1 MGMSIRT
8 NVSALDAQKNLMGT
22 ENDLNSSLAKLS
34 SGFRITKASDDAA
47 GLAISVNLGA
57 QIRSYNQS
65 VRNANDAINVV
76 QTADSSLNETQNILT
91 RLRELAS
98 QSASS
103 GVSNTERGYI
113 QNEVSGLI
121 SEVDRIANATEY
133 NGVALLNTSAALTF
147 QVGIR
152 NVAANDQIVVTTQSA
167 TASTLGINGAVAVDA
182 DRRRAGAGLHRHRA
196 AVGVVDA
203 RHSGRAAEPIQHGDQ
218 RRDRGV
224 GVAGGRQEPH
234 HGRRCRRRD
243 LEHEPHPDPDA
254 GRCVGLVAGQPVA
267 AGRAQAPRLS
277 PPSLEVGAAGPMWGS
292 RPRLAR
298 PMKRL
303 TGEPPRASQ
312 SRGAVFFGSGTFE
325 RFQTSTAGSSSSRKN
340 RWLILRSFRL
350 VGSPRGWI
358 RSRSSTA

>member
-57 QIRSYNQS
+57 QIKSYNQA
-65 VRNANDAINVV
+65 VRNGNDALNVV

-113 QNEVSGLI
+113 QNEVDGLV

-133 NGVALLNTSAALTF
+133 NGVALLNSAASLTF

-152 NVAANDQIVVTTQSA
+152 NVASNDQIVVTTASA
-167 TASTLGINGAVAVDA
+167 TSASLGLSALSLSTLTGAQQALGTIDTALQSVSST
-182 DRRRAGAGLHRHRA
+182 RATLG
-196 AVGVVDA
+196 
-203 RHSGRAAEPIQHGDQ
+203 
-218 RRDRGV
+218 
-224 GVAGGRQEPH
+224 
-234 HGRRCRRRD
+234 
-243 LEHEPHPDPDA
+243 
-254 GRCVGLVAGQPVA
+254 
-267 AGRAQAPRLS
+267 AQANRFNTVISVATQSSVSLS
-277 PPSLEVGAAGPMWGS
+277 SA
-292 RPRLAR
+292 
-298 PMKRL
+298 
-303 TGEPPRASQ
+303 Q
-312 SRGAVFFGSGTFE
+312 SRIRDVDVAE
-325 RFQTSTAGSSSSRKN
+325 ETSNMSRTQILMQAGVSVLSQANQIPQVALK
-340 RWLILRSFRL
+340 LL
-350 VGSPRGWI
+350 G
-358 RSRSSTA
+358 

>member
-57 QIRSYNQS
+57 QIKSYNQA
-65 VRNANDAINVV
+65 VRNGNDALNVV
-76 QTADSSLNETQNILT
+76 QTADASLNETQNILT

-133 NGVALLNTSAALTF
+133 NGVALLNSAANLTF

-152 NVAANDQIVVTTQSA
+152 NVASNDQIVVTTASA
-167 TASTLGINGAVAVDA
+167 TSSALGLSSLSLSTLTGAQQALGTIDTALQSVSST
-182 DRRRAGAGLHRHRA
+182 RATLG
-196 AVGVVDA
+196 
-203 RHSGRAAEPIQHGDQ
+203 
-218 RRDRGV
+218 
-224 GVAGGRQEPH
+224 
-234 HGRRCRRRD
+234 
-243 LEHEPHPDPDA
+243 
-254 GRCVGLVAGQPVA
+254 
-267 AGRAQAPRLS
+267 AQANRFNTVISVATQSSVSLS
-277 PPSLEVGAAGPMWGS
+277 SA
-292 RPRLAR
+292 
-298 PMKRL
+298 
-303 TGEPPRASQ
+303 Q
-312 SRGAVFFGSGTFE
+312 SRIRDVDVAE
-325 RFQTSTAGSSSSRKN
+325 ETSNMSRTQILMQAGVSVLSQANQMPQVALK
-340 RWLILRSFRL
+340 LL
-350 VGSPRGWI
+350 G
-358 RSRSSTA
+358 

>member
-57 QIRSYNQS
+57 QIKSYNQA
-65 VRNANDAINVV
+65 VKNGNDALNVV

-133 NGVALLNTSAALTF
+133 NGVALLNSAASLTF

-152 NVAANDQIVVTTQSA
+152 NVASNDQIVVTTASA
-167 TASTLGINGAVAVDA
+167 TSSSLGVSALSLSTLTGAQQALGTIDTALQSVSST
-182 DRRRAGAGLHRHRA
+182 RATLG
-196 AVGVVDA
+196 
-203 RHSGRAAEPIQHGDQ
+203 
-218 RRDRGV
+218 
-224 GVAGGRQEPH
+224 
-234 HGRRCRRRD
+234 
-243 LEHEPHPDPDA
+243 
-254 GRCVGLVAGQPVA
+254 
-267 AGRAQAPRLS
+267 AQANRFNTVISVATQSSVSLS
-277 PPSLEVGAAGPMWGS
+277 AA
-292 RPRLAR
+292 
-298 PMKRL
+298 
-303 TGEPPRASQ
+303 Q
-312 SRGAVFFGSGTFE
+312 SRIRDVDVAE
-325 RFQTSTAGSSSSRKN
+325 ETSNMSRTQILMQAGVSVLAQANQMPQVALK
-340 RWLILRSFRL
+340 LL
-350 VGSPRGWI
+350 G
-358 RSRSSTA
+358 

>member
-113 QNEVSGLI
+113 QNEVDGLI

-167 TASTLGINGAVAVDA
+167 TAATMGVTALSLSTLTGAEAA
-182 DRRRAGAGLHRHRA
+182 LGAIDTAL
-196 AVGVVDA
+196 
-203 RHSGRAAEPIQHGDQ
+203 
-218 RRDRGV
+218 
-224 GVAGGRQEPH
+224 
-234 HGRRCRRRD
+234 
-243 LEHEPHPDPDA
+243 
-254 GRCVGLVAGQPVA
+254 
-267 AGRAQAPRLS
+267 
-277 PPSLEVGAAGPMWGS
+277 
-292 RPRLAR
+292 
-298 PMKRL
+298 
-303 TGEPPRASQ
+303 Q
-312 SRGAVFFGSGTFE
+312 SV
-325 RFQTSTAGSSSSRKN
+325 
-340 RWLILRSFRL
+340 
-350 VGSPRGWI
+350 
-358 RSRSSTA
+358 SSTRATLGAQQNRFNTVISVATEASVSLSAAKSRIMDVDVAEETSNMSRTQILMQAGVSVLSQANQLPQVALKLLG

>member
-57 QIRSYNQS
+57 QIKSYNQA
-65 VRNANDAINVV
+65 VKNGNDALNVV

-91 RLRELAS
+91 RIRELAS

-133 NGVALLNTSAALTF
+133 NGVALLNSAASLTF

-152 NVAANDQIVVTTQSA
+152 NVASNDQIVVTTASA
-167 TASTLGINGAVAVDA
+167 TSSALGLSSLSLSTLTGAQQALGTIDTALQSVSSTLATL
-182 DRRRAGAGLHRHRA
+182 G
-196 AVGVVDA
+196 
-203 RHSGRAAEPIQHGDQ
+203 
-218 RRDRGV
+218 
-224 GVAGGRQEPH
+224 
-234 HGRRCRRRD
+234 
-243 LEHEPHPDPDA
+243 
-254 GRCVGLVAGQPVA
+254 
-267 AGRAQAPRLS
+267 AQANRFNTVISVATQSSVSLS
-277 PPSLEVGAAGPMWGS
+277 SA
-292 RPRLAR
+292 
-298 PMKRL
+298 
-303 TGEPPRASQ
+303 Q
-312 SRGAVFFGSGTFE
+312 SRIRDVDVAE
-325 RFQTSTAGSSSSRKN
+325 ETSNMSRTQILMQAGVSVLSQANQMPQVALK
-340 RWLILRSFRL
+340 LL
-350 VGSPRGWI
+350 G
-358 RSRSSTA
+358 

>member
-8 NVSALDAQKNLMGT
+8 NVSALDAQKNLMNT

-34 SGFRITKASDDAA
+34 SGFRITKAADDAA

-57 QIRSYNQS
+57 QIASYNQS

-113 QNEVSGLI
+113 QNEVDGLV

-133 NGVALLNTSAALTF
+133 NGVSLLNTNASLTF

-167 TASTLGINGAVAVDA
+167 TATTLGVSGLSLSTLTGAEQALGQIDNALQSVSSTRATLGAQQNRFETVINVATEASVSLSSAKSRIMDVD
-182 DRRRAGAGLHRHRA
+182 
-196 AVGVVDA
+196 V
-203 RHSGRAAEPIQHGDQ
+203 AAETSNMSRTQILMQA
-218 RRDRGV
+218 GV
-224 GVAGGRQEPH
+224 SV
-234 HGRRCRRRD
+234 
-243 LEHEPHPDPDA
+243 L
-254 GRCVGLVAGQPVA
+254 
-267 AGRAQAPRLS
+267 AQANQMPQVALKLLS
-277 PPSLEVGAAGPMWGS
+277 
-292 RPRLAR
+292 
-298 PMKRL
+298 
-303 TGEPPRASQ
+303 
-312 SRGAVFFGSGTFE
+312 
-325 RFQTSTAGSSSSRKN
+325 
-340 RWLILRSFRL
+340 
-350 VGSPRGWI
+350 
-358 RSRSSTA
+358 